1 MRPSLYA
8 SQLVADCD
16 LREKHPLSGLR
27 IAPLARSLSDRRIEG
42 DAKMRMLVI
51 VALAGA
57 FALGRLTA
65 QGIETSCVMCS
76 ADYIAAEEIAEYVEV
91 AQSAQLTDQQVRSI
105 DIGKVNVQVAL
116 AHRGPL
122 EAPAPNSVAEHD
134 LVTEVYVVLSGG
146 GTNRTGPDLVDPVRR
161 PPDNRAVQLLN
172 GPGHNAADIR
182 NATTHELEAGDVFV
196 IPAGMGHQFTR
207 IEDHITY
214 LMVRIDPDKVVPLLD
229 AAGSRAY
236 LNENL

>member
-1 MRPSLYA
+1 MKSL
-8 SQLVADCD
+8 
-16 LREKHPLSGLR
+16 
-27 IAPLARSLSDRRIEG
+27 II
-42 DAKMRMLVI
+42 I
-51 VALAGA
+51 ALAVAAA

-65 QGIETSCVMCS
+65 QSIETSCVMCS
-76 ADYIAAEEIAEYVEV
+76 ADYVSAEEIAQYVEV

-105 DIGKVNVQVAL
+105 DIGKAKVQVAL

-122 EAPAPNSVAEHD
+122 DAPGPNSVAEHD

-161 PPDNRAVQLLN
+161 PPDNRAVQFLN

-182 NATTHELEAGDVFV
+182 NATTHELKAGDVFV
-196 IPAGMGHQFTR
+196 IPAGTGHQFTR
-207 IEDHITY
+207 IDDHITY